1 MYKSKVSK
9 HSEWMSIGPERLEFV
24 KTKVQRR
31 KKDALA
37 AGADS
42 DQEDWVE
49 EAYGNDPNLQN
60 LQQVNGGNE
69 DNYDFQRTTSNI
81 GMPINP

>member
-9 HSEWMSIGPERLEFV
+9 HTEWMSIGPEKLEFV
-24 KTKVQRR
+24 KTKVPRR

-60 LQQVNGGNE
+60 LQQYQGPDDVEGA
-69 DNYDFQRTTSNI
+69 YTRTTSN
-81 GMPINP
+81 PTT